1 MARCS
6 PVNTKWHMQKS
17 IHLRPTFLPKESL
30 WRVQVTLTK
39 FWLPQL
45 HSFCVCVTHEVQ
57 EVLIIWISVVDLF
70 LLNQFR
76 KLINQHFWWGFL
88 FWSYTSNHNYV
99 YTENGS
105 KNRSRQIGDF
115 NIPQKLF
122 QCMQSRCK
130 SQVPCFLTSHVHPQ
144 TTCWTK
150 ARPRHFLY
158 ETTFCKQYPHFWYTW
173 SGICESCQHKGRFT
187 TRR

>member
-1 MARCS
+1 
-6 PVNTKWHMQKS
+6 MQPSQHQMTHAK
-17 IHLRPTFLPKESL
+17 IYPLKTHIPTQRITVESSGYFNQILVTSVAFLL
-30 WRVQVTLTK
+30 
-39 FWLPQL
+39 
-45 HSFCVCVTHEVQ
+45 CVCDTWSSRSAYNLNQ
-57 EVLIIWISVVDLF
+57 CSWPF

-105 KNRSRQIGDF
+105 KNRSQQIGDF

-122 QCMQSRCK
+122 QCMQSCCK

-150 ARPRHFLY
+150 ARPRHFLWNN
-158 ETTFCKQYPHFWYTW
+158 FL
-173 SGICESCQHKGRFT
+173 
-187 TRR
+187 